1 MLFKGQLCA
10 CVCVCVHSHNG
21 ILLGHKK
28 ENSAVYDS
36 MDGLKGHFAKLNKL
50 EKEKYYMFSHTCGIV
65 KETLKKKKSPQIQR
79 TYWWLPEVRE
89 GRGRGQQRQCQWEEG
104 VWVKVAKGTNLHL

>member
-1 MLFKGQLCA
+1 MCV

-36 MDGLKGHFAKLNKL
+36 MDGLKGHCAK
-50 EKEKYYMFSHTCGIV
+50 
-65 KETLKKKKSPQIQR
+65 
-79 TYWWLPEVRE
+79 
-89 GRGRGQQRQCQWEEG
+89 
-104 VWVKVAKGTNLHL
+104 